1 MGYWGGLCSFPEVSS
16 EWSRIENH
24 VFGSYSVLFG
34 GVGKKFIAEENH
46 VFGCYSAE
54 TGSKRWGHMQPNI
67 WKSCV
72 HVAIINFAT
81 KHIKKFATKH
91 VKKFV

>member
-1 MGYWGGLCSFPEVSS
+1 
-16 EWSRIENH
+16 
-24 VFGSYSVLFG
+24 LFG
-34 GVGKKFIAEENH
+34 TPKRLTIWNIEEREGVIDNRYTIPEPFLVGLGENFPTEENH